1 MSILRFE
8 AVLQTD
14 RTAALMAAADGI
26 TGSGGWIVDHT
37 LFSDVMAVIAFC
49 VPANRTTALGDALAA
64 AGILVSP
71 PLPPSLPETDEAAE
85 RELQGQLT
93 LTFAKGTGDL
103 RHEVPAFE

>member
-26 TGSGGWIVDHT
+26 TGSGGWIVGHT
-37 LFSDVMAVIAFC
+37 PFSGVMAGIAFC
-49 VPANRTTALGDALAA
+49 VPPPPTAGPGDALAA
-64 AGILVSP
+64 AGIQVSP
-71 PLPPSLPETDEAAE
+71 PLPPSVPGTGEVAE
-85 RELQGQLT
+85 REVQGQLT